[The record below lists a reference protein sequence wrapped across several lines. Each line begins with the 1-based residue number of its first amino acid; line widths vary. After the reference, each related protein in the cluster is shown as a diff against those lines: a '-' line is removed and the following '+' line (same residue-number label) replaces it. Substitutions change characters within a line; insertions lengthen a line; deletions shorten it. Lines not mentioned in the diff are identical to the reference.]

1 MFDFTN
7 HRPRV
12 VVDLPAGVYVC
23 GVNSA
28 EGKTYLAET
37 FRRWASMER
46 VASCSLDTH
55 VAAPTVLDSAKN
67 DIVMLDRYDLW
78 DTKYTEEIE
87 RFSKSGIVI
96 IDSKEHS
103 VECQARP
110 CMVLLDGPGSILVRL

>member
-1 MFDFTN
+1 MFNFTN

-28 EGKTYLAET
+28 VGKTYLAET
-37 FRRWASMER
+37 FRKWSSMER
-46 VASCSLDTH
+46 VASCSFDTQVVAPMILDN
-55 VAAPTVLDSAKN
+55 SKN

-87 RFSKSGIVI
+87 RFGKNGIVI

-103 VECQARP
+103 VECQAMM
-110 CMVLLDGPGSILVRL
+110 CTVLLDGPGSILVRL